1 MTDDEKALVEA
12 LNQMTQEERQAII
25 DLMRELVRQQDE
37 ATKPD

>member
-1 MTDDEKALVEA
+1 MTDDEKALVEV
-12 LNQMTQEERQAII
+12 LTQMTQEERQAIL